1 MQSVASFYFR
11 RAVQEEMRAATA
23 ITEASRERHARL
35 ARTFREKLSTSGR
48 TALVEEAAL
57 TA

>member
-1 MQSVASFYFR
+1 MQSSASFYFR
-11 RAVQEEMRAATA
+11 RAVQEELRAASA

-35 ARTFREKLSTSGR
+35 ARTFRELSTPR
-48 TALVEEAAL
+48 QTALTEEATL